1 MSTFN
6 SLSYATRLVDAGVPR
21 DQAEVHAH
29 VLQSVHDEEHKQYAT
44 KADFLELRQEVKQQ
58 ILHLET
64 KTDRIEAKTD
74 QLEIKTDRIEAKM
87 NLIQAKTDQL
97 ELKTDRIEAKMNLIE
112 AKTNQIEAK
121 TNQIEAKTNQIE
133 AKINEVEVKLSAE
146 ISGLTKTVNECKDE
160 FLRFRSDVSVLRT
173 SHKYIVWISGGV
185 ATMCLSVIA
194 LCIPIY
200 LHTLK

>member
-21 DQAEVHAH
+21 DQAEVHAL
-29 VLQSVHDEEHKQYAT
+29 VLQSVYDEEHKQYAT

-58 ILHLET
+58 ILHLEA

-74 QLEIKTDRIEAKM
+74 QLEIKTDRIEAK
-87 NLIQAKTDQL
+87 IT
-97 ELKTDRIEAKMNLIE
+97 
-112 AKTNQIEAK
+112 
-121 TNQIEAKTNQIE
+121 
-133 AKINEVEVKLSAE
+133 EVEVKLSAE
-146 ISGLTKTVNECKDE
+146 ISALAKTVNECKEE
-160 FLRFRSDVSVLRT
+160 FLSFRADVSVLRT

>member
-21 DQAEVHAH
+21 DQAEVHAL
-29 VLQSVHDEEHKQYAT
+29 VLQSVYDEEHKQYAT

-58 ILHLET
+58 ILHLEI

-74 QLEIKTDRIEAKM
+74 QLEIKTDRIEAK
-87 NLIQAKTDQL
+87 IT
-97 ELKTDRIEAKMNLIE
+97 
-112 AKTNQIEAK
+112 
-121 TNQIEAKTNQIE
+121 
-133 AKINEVEVKLSAE
+133 EVEVKLSAE
-146 ISGLTKTVNECKDE
+146 ISGLTKTVNECKEE
-160 FLRFRSDVSVLRT
+160 FLSFRADVSVLRT

-194 LCIPIY
+194 LCIPIF

>member
-1 MSTFN
+1 MGTFN
-6 SLSYATRLVDAGVPR
+6 SLSYATRLVNAGVPR
-21 DQAEVHAH
+21 DQAEVHAL
-29 VLQSVHDEEHKQYAT
+29 VLQSVYDEDHKQYAT

-58 ILHLET
+58 ILHLEM

-74 QLEIKTDRIEAKM
+74 QLEIKTDRIEAK
-87 NLIQAKTDQL
+87 TDQL
-97 ELKTDRIEAKMNLIE
+97 ELKTDRIEAKLTEVE
-112 AKTNQIEAK
+112 AK
-121 TNQIEAKTNQIE
+121 
-133 AKINEVEVKLSAE
+133 LSSE
-146 ISGLTKTVNECKDE
+146 ISGLTKTVNECKEE

-194 LCIPIY
+194 LCLPIF

>member
-6 SLSYATRLVDAGVPR
+6 SLSYATRLVNAGVPR
-21 DQAEVHAH
+21 DQAEVHAL
-29 VLQSVHDEEHKQYAT
+29 VLQSVYEEEHKQYAT

-58 ILHLET
+58 ILHLEA
-64 KTDRIEAKTD
+64 KTDRVAAKTA
-74 QLEIKTDRIEAKM
+74 QLEIKTDRIEAK
-87 NLIQAKTDQL
+87 IT
-97 ELKTDRIEAKMNLIE
+97 
-112 AKTNQIEAK
+112 
-121 TNQIEAKTNQIE
+121 
-133 AKINEVEVKLSAE
+133 EVEVKLSAE
-146 ISGLTKTVNECKDE
+146 ISGLAKTVNECKEE
-160 FLRFRSDVSVLRT
+160 FLSFRTDLSNLRT

>member
-6 SLSYATRLVDAGVPR
+6 SLSYATRLVNAGVPR
-21 DQAEVHAH
+21 DQAEVHAL
-29 VLQSVHDEEHKQYAT
+29 VLQSVYEEEHKQYAT

-58 ILHLET
+58 ILHLEA
-64 KTDRIEAKTD
+64 KTDRVAAKTD
-74 QLEIKTDRIEAKM
+74 QLEIKTDRIEAK
-87 NLIQAKTDQL
+87 IT
-97 ELKTDRIEAKMNLIE
+97 
-112 AKTNQIEAK
+112 
-121 TNQIEAKTNQIE
+121 
-133 AKINEVEVKLSAE
+133 EVEVKLSAE
-146 ISGLTKTVNECKDE
+146 ISGLAKTVNECKEE
-160 FLRFRSDVSVLRT
+160 FLSFRADVSILRT

>member
-21 DQAEVHAH
+21 DQAEVHAL
-29 VLQSVHDEEHKQYAT
+29 VLQSVYEEEHKQYAT

-58 ILHLET
+58 ILHLEA
-64 KTDRIEAKTD
+64 KTDRIAAKTD
-74 QLEIKTDRIEAKM
+74 QLEIKTDRIEAK
-87 NLIQAKTDQL
+87 IT
-97 ELKTDRIEAKMNLIE
+97 
-112 AKTNQIEAK
+112 
-121 TNQIEAKTNQIE
+121 
-133 AKINEVEVKLSAE
+133 EVEVKLSAE
-146 ISGLTKTVNECKDE
+146 ISGLAKTVNECKEE
-160 FLRFRSDVSVLRT
+160 FLSFRADVSVLRT

>member
-1 MSTFN
+1 MGTFN
-6 SLSYATRLVDAGVPR
+6 SLSYATRLVNAGVPR
-21 DQAEVHAH
+21 DQAEVHAL
-29 VLQSVHDEEHKQYAT
+29 VLQSVYDEEHKQYAT

-58 ILHLET
+58 ILHLEM

-74 QLEIKTDRIEAKM
+74 QLEIKTDRIEAK
-87 NLIQAKTDQL
+87 TDQL
-97 ELKTDRIEAKMNLIE
+97 ELKTDRIEAKM
-112 AKTNQIEAK
+112 NQIEAK

-133 AKINEVEVKLSAE
+133 AKLTEVEAKLSSE
-146 ISGLTKTVNECKDE
+146 ISGLTKTVNECKEE

-185 ATMCLSVIA
+185 AAMCLSVIA
-194 LCIPIY
+194 LCLPIF

>member
-1 MSTFN
+1 VSTFN
-6 SLSYATRLVDAGVPR
+6 SLLYATRLVDAGVPR
-21 DQAEVHAH
+21 DQAEVHAL

-44 KADFLELRQEVKQQ
+44 KADFLVLRQEVKQQ
-58 ILHLET
+58 ILHLEV

-74 QLEIKTDRIEAKM
+74 QLEIKTDR
-87 NLIQAKTDQL
+87 
-97 ELKTDRIEAKMNLIE
+97 
-112 AKTNQIEAK
+112 
-121 TNQIEAKTNQIE
+121 IEAKTNQIE

-160 FLRFRSDVSVLRT
+160 FLRFRSDVSILRT

-194 LCIPIY
+194 LCIPIF

>member
-6 SLSYATRLVDAGVPR
+6 SLLYATRLVDAGVPR
-21 DQAEVHAH
+21 DQAEVHAL

-58 ILHLET
+58 ILHLEV

-87 NLIQAKTDQL
+87 NQIEAKTDQL

-121 TNQIEAKTNQIE
+121 TNQIEAKIT
-133 AKINEVEVKLSAE
+133 EVEVKLSAE
-146 ISGLTKTVNECKDE
+146 ISGLTKTVNECKEE

-194 LCIPIY
+194 LCIPIF

>member
-21 DQAEVHAH
+21 DQAEVHAL
-29 VLQSVHDEEHKQYAT
+29 VLQSVYEEEHKQYAT

-58 ILHLET
+58 LLHLET
-64 KTDRIEAKTD
+64 KTD
-74 QLEIKTDRIEAKM
+74 QLEIKTDRIEAK
-87 NLIQAKTDQL
+87 IT
-97 ELKTDRIEAKMNLIE
+97 
-112 AKTNQIEAK
+112 
-121 TNQIEAKTNQIE
+121 
-133 AKINEVEVKLSAE
+133 EVEVKLSAE
-146 ISGLTKTVNECKDE
+146 ISGLAKTVNECKEE
-160 FLRFRSDVSVLRT
+160 FLSFRADVSVLRT

>member
-6 SLSYATRLVDAGVPR
+6 SLSYAARLVDAGVPR
-21 DQAEVHAH
+21 DQAEVHAL
-29 VLQSVHDEEHKQYAT
+29 VLQSVYEQEHKQYAT

-58 ILHLET
+58 LLHLET
-64 KTDRIEAKTD
+64 KTD
-74 QLEIKTDRIEAKM
+74 QLEIKTDRIEAK
-87 NLIQAKTDQL
+87 IT
-97 ELKTDRIEAKMNLIE
+97 
-112 AKTNQIEAK
+112 
-121 TNQIEAKTNQIE
+121 
-133 AKINEVEVKLSAE
+133 EVEVKLSAE
-146 ISGLTKTVNECKDE
+146 ISGLAKTVNECKEE
-160 FLRFRSDVSVLRT
+160 FLSFRADVSVLRT

>member
-21 DQAEVHAH
+21 DQAEVHAL
-29 VLQSVHDEEHKQYAT
+29 VLQSVYDEEHKQYAT

-58 ILHLET
+58 ILHLEM

-87 NLIQAKTDQL
+87 NLIEAKTDQL

-121 TNQIEAKTNQIE
+121 IT
-133 AKINEVEVKLSAE
+133 EVEVKLSAE
-146 ISGLTKTVNECKDE
+146 ISGLTKTVNECKEE

-185 ATMCLSVIA
+185 ATMCLRVIA
-194 LCIPIY
+194 LCIPIF

>member
-21 DQAEVHAH
+21 DQAEVHAL
-29 VLQSVHDEEHKQYAT
+29 VLQSVYEEEHKQYAT

-64 KTDRIEAKTD
+64 KTDRIAAKTD
-74 QLEIKTDRIEAKM
+74 QLEIKTDRIEAK
-87 NLIQAKTDQL
+87 IT
-97 ELKTDRIEAKMNLIE
+97 
-112 AKTNQIEAK
+112 
-121 TNQIEAKTNQIE
+121 
-133 AKINEVEVKLSAE
+133 EVEVKLSAE
-146 ISGLTKTVNECKDE
+146 ISGLTKTVNECKEE
-160 FLRFRSDVSVLRT
+160 FLSFRADMSVLRT

>member
-21 DQAEVHAH
+21 DQAEVHAL
-29 VLQSVHDEEHKQYAT
+29 VLQNVYDEEHKQYAT

-58 ILHLET
+58 ILHLEA
-64 KTDRIEAKTD
+64 KTDRIAAKTD
-74 QLEIKTDRIEAKM
+74 QLEIKTGRIEAK
-87 NLIQAKTDQL
+87 IT
-97 ELKTDRIEAKMNLIE
+97 
-112 AKTNQIEAK
+112 
-121 TNQIEAKTNQIE
+121 
-133 AKINEVEVKLSAE
+133 EVEVKLSAE
-146 ISGLTKTVNECKDE
+146 ISGLAKTVNECKEE
-160 FLRFRSDVSVLRT
+160 FLSFRADVSVLRT

>member
-21 DQAEVHAH
+21 DQAEAHAF
-29 VLQSVHDEEHKQYAT
+29 VLQSVYEEEHKQYAT

-58 ILHLET
+58 ILHLEA
-64 KTDRIEAKTD
+64 KTDRIAAKTDQLEIKTDRIEAKMNQIEAKTD
-74 QLEIKTDRIEAKM
+74 QLEIKTDRIEAK
-87 NLIQAKTDQL
+87 IT
-97 ELKTDRIEAKMNLIE
+97 
-112 AKTNQIEAK
+112 
-121 TNQIEAKTNQIE
+121 
-133 AKINEVEVKLSAE
+133 EVEVKLSAE
-146 ISGLTKTVNECKDE
+146 ISGLAKTVNECKEE
-160 FLRFRSDVSVLRT
+160 FLSFRADVSVLRT

>member
-6 SLSYATRLVDAGVPR
+6 SLLYATRLVDAGVPR
-21 DQAEVHAH
+21 DQAEVHAL
-29 VLQSVHDEEHKQYAT
+29 VLQSVHVEEHKQYAT

-58 ILHLET
+58 ILHLEV

-87 NLIQAKTDQL
+87 NQIEAKTDQL

-112 AKTNQIEAK
+112 AKTNL
-121 TNQIEAKTNQIE
+121 IEAKTNQIE

>member
-21 DQAEVHAH
+21 DQAEVHAL
-29 VLQSVHDEEHKQYAT
+29 VLQSVYDEEHKQYAT

-58 ILHLET
+58 ILHLEV

-87 NLIQAKTDQL
+87 NQIEAKTDQL
-97 ELKTDRIEAKMNLIE
+97 EIKTDRIEAKMNL
-112 AKTNQIEAK
+112 
-121 TNQIEAKTNQIE
+121 IEAKTNQIE

-194 LCIPIY
+194 LCIPIF

>member
-1 MSTFN
+1 
-6 SLSYATRLVDAGVPR
+6 VPR
-21 DQAEVHAH
+21 DQAEVHAL
-29 VLQSVHDEEHKQYAT
+29 VMQSVHDEEHKQYAT

-58 ILHLET
+58 ILHLEM

-74 QLEIKTDRIEAKM
+74 QLEIKTDRIEAK
-87 NLIQAKTDQL
+87 TDQL
-97 ELKTDRIEAKMNLIE
+97 ELKTDRIEAKMNQIE
-112 AKTNQIEAK
+112 VKTNQIEVK
-121 TNQIEAKTNQIE
+121 LT
-133 AKINEVEVKLSAE
+133 EVEAKLSAE
-146 ISGLTKTVNECKDE
+146 ISGLTKTVNECKEE

-194 LCIPIY
+194 LCIPIF

>member
-6 SLSYATRLVDAGVPR
+6 SFSYATRLVDAGVPR
-21 DQAEVHAH
+21 DQAEVHAL
-29 VLQSVHDEEHKQYAT
+29 VLQSVYDEEHKQYAT

-58 ILHLET
+58 ILHLEM

-74 QLEIKTDRIEAKM
+74 QLEIKTDRIEAK
-87 NLIQAKTDQL
+87 TDQL
-97 ELKTDRIEAKMNLIE
+97 ELKTDRIEAKMN
-112 AKTNQIEAK
+112 QIEAK
-121 TNQIEAKTNQIE
+121 TNQIEVKLT
-133 AKINEVEVKLSAE
+133 EVEAKLSAE
-146 ISGLTKTVNECKDE
+146 ISGLTKTVNECKEE

-194 LCIPIY
+194 LCIPIF

>member
-21 DQAEVHAH
+21 DQAEVHAL
-29 VLQSVHDEEHKQYAT
+29 VLQSVYEEEHKQYAT

-64 KTDRIEAKTD
+64 KTDRIEAKIT
-74 QLEIKTDRIEAKM
+74 
-87 NLIQAKTDQL
+87 
-97 ELKTDRIEAKMNLIE
+97 
-112 AKTNQIEAK
+112 
-121 TNQIEAKTNQIE
+121 
-133 AKINEVEVKLSAE
+133 EVEAKLSAE
-146 ISGLTKTVNECKDE
+146 ISGLTKTVNDCKDE
-160 FLRFRSDVSVLRT
+160 FLRFRGDVLDLRT

-185 ATMCLSVIA
+185 ATMYLSVIA
-194 LCIPIY
+194 LCIPIF

>member
-21 DQAEVHAH
+21 DQAEVHAL
-29 VLQSVHDEEHKQYAT
+29 VLQSVYDEEHKQYAT

-58 ILHLET
+58 ILHLEM
-64 KTDRIEAKTD
+64 KTDRIEANTD
-74 QLEIKTDRIEAKM
+74 QLEIKTDRIE
-87 NLIQAKTDQL
+87 AKTDQL
-97 ELKTDRIEAKMNLIE
+97 ELKTDRIEAKMN
-112 AKTNQIEAK
+112 QIEAK
-121 TNQIEAKTNQIE
+121 TNQIEVKLT
-133 AKINEVEVKLSAE
+133 EVEAKLSAE
-146 ISGLTKTVNECKDE
+146 ISGLTKTVNECKEE

-194 LCIPIY
+194 LCIPIF

>member
-6 SLSYATRLVDAGVPR
+6 SLLYATRLVDAGVPR
-21 DQAEVHAH
+21 DQAEVHAL

-58 ILHLET
+58 ILHLEV

-87 NLIQAKTDQL
+87 NQIEAKTDQL

-121 TNQIEAKTNQIE
+121 THQIE
-133 AKINEVEVKLSAE
+133 AKITEVEVKLSAE
-146 ISGLTKTVNECKDE
+146 ISGLTKTVNECKEE

-194 LCIPIY
+194 LCIPIF

>member
-6 SLSYATRLVDAGVPR
+6 SLSYATRLVDAGVAR
-21 DQAEVHAH
+21 DQAEVHAL
-29 VLQSVHDEEHKQYAT
+29 VLQGLYDEEHKQYAT

-58 ILHLET
+58 ILHLEV

-87 NLIQAKTDQL
+87 NQIEAKTDQL

-112 AKTNQIEAK
+112 AKTNL
-121 TNQIEAKTNQIE
+121 IEAKTNQIE

>member
-21 DQAEVHAH
+21 DQAEVHAL
-29 VLQSVHDEEHKQYAT
+29 VLQSVYEEEHKQYAT

-64 KTDRIEAKTD
+64 KTDRIAAKTD
-74 QLEIKTDRIEAKM
+74 QLEIKTDRIEAK
-87 NLIQAKTDQL
+87 I
-97 ELKTDRIEAKMNLIE
+97 I
-112 AKTNQIEAK
+112 
-121 TNQIEAKTNQIE
+121 
-133 AKINEVEVKLSAE
+133 EVEVKLSAE
-146 ISGLTKTVNECKDE
+146 ISGLTKTVNECKEE
-160 FLRFRSDVSVLRT
+160 FLSFRADVSVLRT

>member
-1 MSTFN
+1 VSTFN
-6 SLSYATRLVDAGVPR
+6 SLLYATRLVDAGVPR
-21 DQAEVHAH
+21 DQAEVHAL

-58 ILHLET
+58 ILHLEV

-87 NLIQAKTDQL
+87 NQIEAKTDQL

-112 AKTNQIEAK
+112 AKTNL
-121 TNQIEAKTNQIE
+121 IEAKTNQIE

>member
-6 SLSYATRLVDAGVPR
+6 SLSYATRLVNAGVPR
-21 DQAEVHAH
+21 DQAEVHAL
-29 VLQSVHDEEHKQYAT
+29 VLQSVYEEEHKQYAT

-58 ILHLET
+58 ILHLE
-64 KTDRIEAKTD
+64 AKTD
-74 QLEIKTDRIEAKM
+74 QLEIKTDRIEAK
-87 NLIQAKTDQL
+87 IT
-97 ELKTDRIEAKMNLIE
+97 
-112 AKTNQIEAK
+112 
-121 TNQIEAKTNQIE
+121 
-133 AKINEVEVKLSAE
+133 EVEVKLSAE
-146 ISGLTKTVNECKDE
+146 ISGLAKAVNECKEE
-160 FLRFRSDVSVLRT
+160 FLSFRADVSVLRT

>member
-6 SLSYATRLVDAGVPR
+6 SLSYAARLVEAGVPR
-21 DQAEVHAH
+21 DQAEVHAL
-29 VLQSVHDEEHKQYAT
+29 VLQSVYEEEHKQYAT

-58 ILHLET
+58 LLHLET
-64 KTDRIEAKTD
+64 KTD
-74 QLEIKTDRIEAKM
+74 QLEIKTDRIEAK
-87 NLIQAKTDQL
+87 IT
-97 ELKTDRIEAKMNLIE
+97 
-112 AKTNQIEAK
+112 
-121 TNQIEAKTNQIE
+121 
-133 AKINEVEVKLSAE
+133 EVEVKLSAE
-146 ISGLTKTVNECKDE
+146 ISGLAKTVNECKEE
-160 FLRFRSDVSVLRT
+160 FLSFRADVSVLRT

>member
-29 VLQSVHDEEHKQYAT
+29 VLQSVHDEEHQQYAT
-44 KADFLELRQEVKQQ
+44 KTDFLELRQEVKQQ

-87 NLIQAKTDQL
+87 NQIEAKTDQL
-97 ELKTDRIEAKMNLIE
+97 ELKTDRIEAKMNL
-112 AKTNQIEAK
+112 IEAK

>member
-21 DQAEVHAH
+21 DQAEVHAF
-29 VLQSVHDEEHKQYAT
+29 VLQSVYEEEHKQYAT

-64 KTDRIEAKTD
+64 KTDRIAAKTD
-74 QLEIKTDRIEAKM
+74 QLEIKTDRIEAK
-87 NLIQAKTDQL
+87 I
-97 ELKTDRIEAKMNLIE
+97 I
-112 AKTNQIEAK
+112 
-121 TNQIEAKTNQIE
+121 
-133 AKINEVEVKLSAE
+133 EVEVKLSAE
-146 ISGLTKTVNECKDE
+146 ISGLTKTVNECKEE
-160 FLRFRSDVSVLRT
+160 FLSFRADMSVLRT